1 MTTAFHEVH
10 VHVRHR
16 MVGIKM
22 DSQEEWWCYESCRDK
37 GSVWPKLCYET
48 TCSRWCVRQPFTV
61 ELFVMCQT
69 VFQKF
74 SEEKPRENLK
84 NKKNTIFQRYWKAE
98 KCKTK
103 KTSRKQKVWPPPL
116 PKTSGILFFLFF
128 LFSRGFFGFA
138 LFCFPRPLENCFF
151 FGFCFFCFSRG
162 FCTFSK
168 GPSPKI
174 LKMSF
179 LICSSRLYFSFVYCY
194 AFFGRNSALMLLFF
208 ISFVAFHI

>member
-1 MTTAFHEVH
+1 
-10 VHVRHR
+10 
-16 MVGIKM
+16 M

-48 TCSRWCVRQPFTV
+48 TCSRRCVRQPFTV

-74 SEEKPRENLK
+74 SEEKPREL
-84 NKKNTIFQRYWKAE
+84 T
-98 KCKTK
+98 
-103 KTSRKQKVWPPPL
+103 KQK
-116 PKTSGILFFLFF
+116 KQ
-128 LFSRGFFGFA
+128 FSRGIGKQKSAKPKKPRENHKKNNIPEVLGRGGQTRVSKYCFFVFFGF
-138 LFCFPRPLENCFF
+138 LEVFLVLHFSAFQDLRKIVFF
-151 FGFCFFCFSRG
+151 LIFFWFSRG
-162 FCTFSK
+162 FCSFSK

-179 LICSSRLYFSFVYCY
+179 LICSSRLYCSFVYCY

>member
-1 MTTAFHEVH
+1 
-10 VHVRHR
+10 
-16 MVGIKM
+16 M

-48 TCSRWCVRQPFTV
+48 TCSRRCVRQPFTV

-74 SEEKPRENLK
+74 SEEKPRELK
-84 NKKNTIFQRYWKAE
+84 NKKNNFPEVLESRKVQNQKNLEKTTKKTIFQKSWGGGGQTRVS
-98 KCKTK
+98 KCC
-103 KTSRKQKVWPPPL
+103 
-116 PKTSGILFFLFF
+116 FFV
-128 LFSRGFFGFA
+128 FFGF
-138 LFCFPRPLENCFF
+138 LEVFLVLHFSAFQDLWKIVFF
-151 FGFCFFCFSRG
+151 LIFFWVSRG

-179 LICSSRLYFSFVYCY
+179 LICSSRLYCSFVYCY

>member
-1 MTTAFHEVH
+1 M
-10 VHVRHR
+10 
-16 MVGIKM
+16 
-22 DSQEEWWCYESCRDK
+22 
-37 GSVWPKLCYET
+37 
-48 TCSRWCVRQPFTV
+48 V

-74 SEEKPRENLK
+74 SEEKPREKLK
-84 NKKNTIFQRYWKAE
+84 KQKKKQKKQFSRGIGKQK

-103 KTSRKQKVWPPPL
+103 KTSRK
-116 PKTSGILFFLFF
+116 PKNPKKTKSWGGGGGQTRVSKYFFFCF
-128 LFSRGFFGFA
+128 SWFSRGFFLVLHFLLSKTSGK
-138 LFCFPRPLENCFF
+138 LFF
-151 FGFCFFCFSRG
+151 FDFFWFFWFSRG

-208 ISFVAFHI
+208 ISCVAFHI